1 MQISNHTVYN
11 YDTGKCA
18 NQFNYTSYN
27 LKYWIFLQKQAVI
40 QAKSGQCQLREFE
53 EDHDMIDQ
61 SAGIND
67 YGYEFLFGKIK
78 NKYHRKSF
86 QKEQRLYNG
95 QFSLPTE

>member
-1 MQISNHTVYN
+1 MCKSVQLYVLQRQILDFSSETISNSSKIRPVPRGSERN
-11 YDTGKCA
+11 
-18 NQFNYTSYN
+18 
-27 LKYWIFLQKQAVI
+27 
-40 QAKSGQCQLREFE
+40 
-53 EDHDMIDQ
+53 HDMFDQ

-67 YGYEFLFGKIK
+67 YGYEFLHGKTK

>member
-1 MQISNHTVYN
+1 MCKSVQLYVLQPQILDFSSETISNSSKIRPVP
-11 YDTGKCA
+11 
-18 NQFNYTSYN
+18 
-27 LKYWIFLQKQAVI
+27 
-40 QAKSGQCQLREFE
+40 REFE

-67 YGYEFLFGKIK
+67 YGYEFFYGKIQ

-95 QFSLPTE
+95 QFSLPTEWNSHKLFVIQR